1 MKKKNTKNKF
11 KKKTLAQNI
20 AHSYNDVRMSVQ
32 VKMTEGKE
40 VKNV

>member
-1 MKKKNTKNKF
+1 MNLKFNKNKI

-20 AHSYNDVRMSVQ
+20 GHSYNDVRMSVQ

-40 VKNV
+40 VKHV